1 MMIKYLNK
9 LYKNYNFIYKVILL
23 LLSVYL
29 IVSMFPKSGKFQ
41 YSFEN
46 GKPWQSENLYAPF
59 NFAVL
64 KSSND
69 LEKEIKDIKINTPV
83 YFNQTSSSSELDSLT
98 NNRIEYLFQDMVKT
112 PAKDSIINSVK
123 FIAETIYSKGFAD
136 SNYDYD
142 NEQKLSII
150 SNNIIIDN
158 LIFSDLLMPKDL
170 STYINNLVIENDFKI
185 NENRIKSILFE
196 ILQPNITY
204 NKSLSENAY
213 NESISKVSN
222 YRGMIDKQTL
232 IISKGEVVDKEKLII
247 LKSLEKEYE
256 NENWSTENY
265 NLIILS
271 YSILVSLGLIMILL
285 FFNKYKKELYLNNNK
300 LTFIYFNIILMIGL
314 TTLVVKLNS
323 LYIYVIPICIL
334 PLILKAFFDSRTS
347 FFVHTVTI
355 LLIGFIVPN
364 NFEYIFL
371 NIIAGI
377 VTILSVS
384 DLYKRANLFIAVTQI
399 TGIYILAY
407 FSFFVIHEGGIEFI
421 RLENFALFI
430 LCGLGTLFVHPLIYI
445 YEKVFGL
452 VSDVSL
458 LELSDTNSKLL
469 KLLSDKAPGTFN
481 HSLGVA
487 NLAEAAANEVGAN
500 SLLARVGALYHDI
513 GKMNNP
519 SYFSEN
525 QLTGVNS
532 HDELSSKESV
542 QIILNHVIEG
552 IEIARKFN
560 IPERVIDFIRTHH
573 GTSLVYYFYNKDSKL
588 EIKPDKHEYMYG
600 GPKPFSKETAI
611 VMMCDGVEAASKSLN
626 KPDFTKINEFVN
638 NIISKQ
644 INSGQFI
651 NANITFKEIE
661 VIKKVLINKLI
672 NIFHIRIEYP
682 Q

>member
-469 KLLSDKAPGTFN
+469 K
-481 HSLGVA
+481 
-487 NLAEAAANEVGAN
+487 
-500 SLLARVGALYHDI
+500 I
-513 GKMNNP
+513 
-519 SYFSEN
+519 
-525 QLTGVNS
+525 
-532 HDELSSKESV
+532 
-542 QIILNHVIEG
+542 VI
-552 IEIARKFN
+552 R
-560 IPERVIDFIRTHH
+560 
-573 GTSLVYYFYNKDSKL
+573 
-588 EIKPDKHEYMYG
+588 
-600 GPKPFSKETAI
+600 
-611 VMMCDGVEAASKSLN
+611 
-626 KPDFTKINEFVN
+626 
-638 NIISKQ
+638 
-644 INSGQFI
+644 
-651 NANITFKEIE
+651 
-661 VIKKVLINKLI
+661 
-672 NIFHIRIEYP
+672 
-682 Q
+682 

>member
-1 MMIKYLNK
+1 MIKYLNK

-29 IVSMFPKSGKFQ
+29 IVSMFPKSGKFK

-64 KSSND
+64 KNSID
-69 LEKEIKDIKINTPV
+69 LEREINDIKIKTPV
-83 YFNQTSSSSELDSLT
+83 YFDQISSIIISDSLT
-98 NNRIEYLFQDMVKT
+98 KSSINYLFQDT
-112 PAKDSIINSVK
+112 ITSPAEDSIINSVK
-123 FIAETIYSKGFAD
+123 FIAKTIYAKGFAD

-142 NEQKLSII
+142 SEQKVSLV
-150 SNNIIIDN
+150 SNNIIVSD

-170 STYINNLVIENDFKI
+170 STYINNLVIENNFI
-185 NENRIKSILFE
+185 VNENRIKSILFE
-196 ILQPNITY
+196 IIQPNVTF
-204 NKSLSENAY
+204 NKGLSENAY

-265 NLIILS
+265 YLIILS

-285 FFNKYKKELYLNNNK
+285 FLNKYRKELYLNNNK
-300 LTFIYFNIILMIGL
+300 LTFIYFNIVLMIGL

-399 TGIYILAY
+399 TAIYILAY

-421 RLENFALFI
+421 KFENFVLFI

-458 LELSDTNSKLL
+458 LELSDTNSELL
-469 KLLSDKAPGTFN
+469 KLLSDKSPGTFN
-481 HSLGVA
+481 HSLSVA

-519 SYFSEN
+519 TYFSEN
-525 QLTGVNS
+525 QLTGVNP
-532 HDELSSKESV
+532 HDELNSKESV
-542 QIILNHVIEG
+542 RIILNHVIEG
-552 IEIARKFN
+552 IEIARKYN

-573 GTSLVYYFYNKDSKL
+573 GTSLVYYFYNKDLKL
-588 EIKPDKHEYMYG
+588 EIKPDEKDYMYG

-626 KPDFTKINEFVN
+626 NPDFVKINEFVN
-638 NIISKQ
+638 LIISKQ
-644 INSGQFI
+644 INSDQFI

>member
-1 MMIKYLNK
+1 MIKYLNK

-23 LLSVYL
+23 SVSVYL
-29 IVSMFPKSGKFQ
+29 IVSMFPKSGKFK

-64 KSSND
+64 KNAVD
-69 LEKEIKDIKINTPV
+69 LEDELKQVKIKTPV
-83 YFNQTSSSSELDSLT
+83 YFDYLTSISKSDSILDYKLDSFFEQT
-98 NNRIEYLFQDMVKT
+98 DVNSPQDPIV
-112 PAKDSIINSVK
+112 NSVK
-123 FIAETIYSKGFAD
+123 SIAVDIYNKGFLD
-136 SNYDYD
+136 INYEYED
-142 NEQKLSII
+142 EQKTSIL
-150 SNNIIIDN
+150 SNNIIVKN
-158 LIFSDLLMPKDL
+158 STFSNLLMPKDL
-170 STYINNLVIENDFKI
+170 STYINNSVIVNNYI
-185 NENRIKSILFE
+185 NNSDQIKSILFE
-196 ILQPNITY
+196 ILQPNITF
-204 NKSLSENAY
+204 NKDLSENAY
-213 NESISKVSN
+213 VEAVSDVSS

-265 NLIILS
+265 YLIILS

-285 FFNKYKKELYLNNNK
+285 FLNKYRKELYLNNNK
-300 LTFIYFNIILMIGL
+300 LTFIYFNIVLMIGI
-314 TTLVVKLNS
+314 TTLVVTLDS
-323 LYIYVIPICIL
+323 LYVYVIPICIL
-334 PLILKAFFDSRTS
+334 PLVLKAFFDSRTS

-384 DLYKRANLFIAVTQI
+384 DLYKRANLFIAVSQI
-399 TGIYILAY
+399 TAVYIVAY
-407 FSFFVIHEGGIEFI
+407 FSFFVIHEGGVEFI
-421 RLENFALFI
+421 KLENFALFV

-481 HSLGVA
+481 HSLSVA

-500 SLLARVGALYHDI
+500 ALLARVGALYHDV

-525 QLTGVNS
+525 QLTGINP
-532 HDELSSKESV
+532 HDELNSKESV
-542 QIILNHVIEG
+542 RIILNHVIEG

-588 EIKPDKHEYMYG
+588 EIKPDEKDYMYS

-611 VMMCDGVEAASKSLN
+611 VMMCDGVEAASKSLKN
-626 KPDFTKINEFVN
+626 PNFVKINEFVN
-638 NIISKQ
+638 LIVSKQ
-644 INSGQFI
+644 ISSDQFI
-651 NANITFKEIE
+651 NADITFKEIE
-661 VIKKVLINKLI
+661 LIKKVLINKLI

>member
-1 MMIKYLNK
+1 MIKYLNK

-23 LLSVYL
+23 SVSVYL
-29 IVSMFPKSGKFQ
+29 IVSMFPKSGKFK

-64 KSSND
+64 KNAVD
-69 LEKEIKDIKINTPV
+69 LEDELKQVKIKTPV
-83 YFNQTSSSSELDSLT
+83 YFDYLTSISKSDSILDYKLDSFFEQT
-98 NNRIEYLFQDMVKT
+98 DVNSPQDPIV
-112 PAKDSIINSVK
+112 NSVK
-123 FIAETIYSKGFAD
+123 SIAIDIYNKGFLD
-136 SNYDYD
+136 INYEYED
-142 NEQKLSII
+142 EQKTSIL
-150 SNNIIIDN
+150 SNNIIVKN
-158 LIFSDLLMPKDL
+158 STFSNLLMPKDL
-170 STYINNLVIENDFKI
+170 STYINNSVIVNNYI
-185 NENRIKSILFE
+185 NNSDQIKSILFE
-196 ILQPNITY
+196 ILQPNITF
-204 NKSLSENAY
+204 NKDLSENAY
-213 NESISKVSN
+213 VEAVSDVSS

-265 NLIILS
+265 YLIILS

-285 FFNKYKKELYLNNNK
+285 FLNKYRKELYLNNNK
-300 LTFIYFNIILMIGL
+300 LTFIYFNIVLMIGI
-314 TTLVVKLNS
+314 TTLVVKLDS
-323 LYIYVIPICIL
+323 LYVYVIPICIL
-334 PLILKAFFDSRTS
+334 PLVLKAFFDSRTS

-384 DLYKRANLFIAVTQI
+384 DLYKRANLFIAVSQI
-399 TGIYILAY
+399 TAVYIVAY
-407 FSFFVIHEGGIEFI
+407 FSFFVIHEGGVEFI
-421 RLENFALFI
+421 KLENFALFV

-481 HSLGVA
+481 HSLSVA

-500 SLLARVGALYHDI
+500 ALLARVGALYHDV

-525 QLTGVNS
+525 QLTGINP
-532 HDELSSKESV
+532 HDELNSKESV
-542 QIILNHVIEG
+542 RIILNHVIEG

-588 EIKPDKHEYMYG
+588 EIKPDEKDYMYS

-611 VMMCDGVEAASKSLN
+611 VMMCDGVEAASKSLKN
-626 KPDFTKINEFVN
+626 PDFVKINDFVN
-638 NIISKQ
+638 LIVSKQ
-644 INSGQFI
+644 ISSDQFI
-651 NANITFKEIE
+651 NADITFKEIE
-661 VIKKVLINKLI
+661 LIKKVLINKLI

>member
-1 MMIKYLNK
+1 MIKYLNK

-23 LLSVYL
+23 SVSVYL
-29 IVSMFPKSGKFQ
+29 IVSMFPKSGKFK

-64 KSSND
+64 KNAVD
-69 LEKEIKDIKINTPV
+69 LEDELKQVKIKTPV
-83 YFNQTSSSSELDSLT
+83 YFDYLTSISKSDSILDYKLDSFFEQT
-98 NNRIEYLFQDMVKT
+98 DVNSPQDPIV
-112 PAKDSIINSVK
+112 NSVK
-123 FIAETIYSKGFAD
+123 SIAVDIYNKGFLD
-136 SNYDYD
+136 INYEYED
-142 NEQKLSII
+142 EQKTSIL
-150 SNNIIIDN
+150 SNNIIVKN
-158 LIFSDLLMPKDL
+158 STFSNLLMPKDL
-170 STYINNLVIENDFKI
+170 STYINNSVIVNNYI
-185 NENRIKSILFE
+185 NNSDQIKSILFE
-196 ILQPNITY
+196 ILQPNITF
-204 NKSLSENAY
+204 NKDLSENAY
-213 NESISKVSN
+213 VEAVSDVSS

-265 NLIILS
+265 YLIILS

-285 FFNKYKKELYLNNNK
+285 FLNKYRKELYLNNNK
-300 LTFIYFNIILMIGL
+300 LTFIYFNIVLMIGI
-314 TTLVVKLNS
+314 TTLVVTLDS
-323 LYIYVIPICIL
+323 LYVYVIPICIL
-334 PLILKAFFDSRTS
+334 PLVLKAFFDSRTS

-384 DLYKRANLFIAVTQI
+384 DLYKRANLFIAVSQI
-399 TGIYILAY
+399 TAVYIVAY
-407 FSFFVIHEGGIEFI
+407 FSFFIIHEGGVEFI
-421 RLENFALFI
+421 KLENFALFV

-481 HSLGVA
+481 HSLSVA

-500 SLLARVGALYHDI
+500 ALLARVGALYHDV

-525 QLTGVNS
+525 QLTGINP
-532 HDELSSKESV
+532 HDELNSKESV
-542 QIILNHVIEG
+542 RIILNHVIEG

-588 EIKPDKHEYMYG
+588 EIKPDEKDYMYS

-611 VMMCDGVEAASKSLN
+611 VMMCDGVEAASKSLKN
-626 KPDFTKINEFVN
+626 PNFVKINEFVN
-638 NIISKQ
+638 LIVSKQ
-644 INSGQFI
+644 ISSDQFI
-651 NANITFKEIE
+651 NADITFKEIE
-661 VIKKVLINKLI
+661 LIKKVLINKLI

>member
-384 DLYKRANLFIAVTQI
+384 DLYKRANLFIAVSQI

-407 FSFFVIHEGGIEFI
+407 FSFFVIQEGGVEFI
-421 RLENFALFI
+421 KLENFLLFI

-481 HSLGVA
+481 HSLSVA

-525 QLTGVNS
+525 QLTGVNP
-532 HDELSSKESV
+532 HDELNSKESV
-542 QIILNHVIEG
+542 QIILKHVIEG

-573 GTSLVYYFYNKDSKL
+573 GTSLVYYFYNKDSQL
-588 EIKPDKHEYMYG
+588 EIKPDEREYMYD

-638 NIISKQ
+638 SIISKQ
-644 INSGQFI
+644 INSDQFI

>member
-481 HSLGVA
+481 HSLSVA
-487 NLAEAAANEVGAN
+487 NLAEAAANKVGAN

-672 NIFHIRIEYP
+672 NIFHIRIDYP

>member
-1 MMIKYLNK
+1 MIKYLNK

-29 IVSMFPKSGKFQ
+29 IVSMFPKSGKFK

-64 KSSND
+64 KNSID
-69 LEKEIKDIKINTPV
+69 LEREINDIKIKTPV
-83 YFNQTSSSSELDSLT
+83 YFDQISSIIISDSLT
-98 NNRIEYLFQDMVKT
+98 KSSINYLFQDT
-112 PAKDSIINSVK
+112 ITSPAEDSIINSVK
-123 FIAETIYSKGFAD
+123 FIAKTIYAKGFAD

-142 NEQKLSII
+142 SEQKVSLV
-150 SNNIIIDN
+150 SNNIIVSD

-170 STYINNLVIENDFKI
+170 STYINNLVIENNFI
-185 NENRIKSILFE
+185 VNENRIKSILFE
-196 ILQPNITY
+196 IIQPNVTF
-204 NKSLSENAY
+204 NKGLSENAY

-265 NLIILS
+265 YLIILS

-285 FFNKYKKELYLNNNK
+285 FLNKYRKELYLNNNK
-300 LTFIYFNIILMIGL
+300 LTFIYFNIVLMIGL

-399 TGIYILAY
+399 TAIYILAY

-421 RLENFALFI
+421 KFENFILFI

-458 LELSDTNSKLL
+458 LELSDTNSELL
-469 KLLSDKAPGTFN
+469 KLLSDKSPGTFN
-481 HSLGVA
+481 HSLSVA

-519 SYFSEN
+519 TYFSEN
-525 QLTGVNS
+525 QLTGVNP
-532 HDELSSKESV
+532 HDELNSKESV
-542 QIILNHVIEG
+542 RIILNHVIEG
-552 IEIARKFN
+552 IEIARKYN

-573 GTSLVYYFYNKDSKL
+573 GTSLVYYFYNKDLKL
-588 EIKPDKHEYMYG
+588 EIKPDEKDYMYG

-626 KPDFTKINEFVN
+626 NPDFVKINEFVN
-638 NIISKQ
+638 LIISKQ
-644 INSGQFI
+644 INSDQFI

>member
-1 MMIKYLNK
+1 
-9 LYKNYNFIYKVILL
+9 
-23 LLSVYL
+23 
-29 IVSMFPKSGKFQ
+29 MFPKSGKFK

-64 KSSND
+64 KNSVE
-69 LEKEIKDIKINTPV
+69 LENELKEIKI
-83 YFNQTSSSSELDSLT
+83 
-98 NNRIEYLFQDMVKT
+98 KT
-112 PAKDSIINSVK
+112 PAYFDLIISNNNSDSLINSKLLSFTEGLKNYPNKDSIINSVK
-123 FIAETIYSKGFAD
+123 FIALDIYNKGFSD
-136 SNYDYD
+136 INYDYD
-142 NEQKLSII
+142 PNQKISIVSDNVVI
-150 SNNIIIDN
+150 KN
-158 LIFSDLLMPKDL
+158 LIFSKLLMPQDL
-170 STYINNLVIENDFKI
+170 SMYINNLVIENGFSNNSNQI
-185 NENRIKSILFE
+185 NSILFE
-196 ILQPNITY
+196 ILQPNITF
-204 NKSLSENAY
+204 NKDLSQNAT
-213 NESISKVSN
+213 NEAISKVSM
-222 YRGMIDKQTL
+222 YRGMIDKETL
-232 IISKGEVVDKEKLII
+232 IISKGEIVDKEKLIV
-247 LKSLEKEYE
+247 LKSLQQEYE
-256 NENWSTENY
+256 NENWSSENY
-265 NLIILS
+265 YLIIIA
-271 YSILVSLGLIMILL
+271 YSILVSLGLVMILL
-285 FFNKYKKELYLNNNK
+285 FLNKYKKELYQNNNK
-300 LTFIYFNIILMIGL
+300 LTFIYFNIVLMIGV
-314 TTLVVKLNS
+314 TTLVVNLNS
-323 LYIYVIPICIL
+323 LYVYVIPICIL

-347 FFVHTVTI
+347 FFVHVVTI

-384 DLYKRANLFIAVTQI
+384 DLYKRANLFIAVSQI
-399 TGIYILAY
+399 TAIYIVAY

-421 RLENFALFI
+421 KLENFVLFI
-430 LCGLGTLFVHPLIYI
+430 LCGLATLFVHPLIYI

-469 KLLSDKAPGTFN
+469 KMLSDKAPGTFN
-481 HSLGVA
+481 HSLSVA

-532 HDELSSKESV
+532 HDELNSKESV
-542 QIILNHVIEG
+542 RIILNHVIDG
-552 IEIARKFN
+552 IETARKFK

-588 EIKPDKHEYMYG
+588 EIKPDEKEYMYA

-611 VMMCDGVEAASKSLN
+611 VMMCDGVEAASKSLKN
-626 KPDFTKINEFVN
+626 PDFVKINEFVN
-638 NIISKQ
+638 LIVSKQ
-644 INSGQFI
+644 ISSNQFI

-661 VIKKVLINKLI
+661 VIKKVLISKLV

>member
-271 YSILVSLGLIMILL
+271 YSILVSLGLVMILL

-481 HSLGVA
+481 HSLSVA
-487 NLAEAAANEVGAN
+487 NLAEAAANKVGAN

>member
-1 MMIKYLNK
+1 
-9 LYKNYNFIYKVILL
+9 
-23 LLSVYL
+23 
-29 IVSMFPKSGKFQ
+29 MFPKSGKFK

-64 KSSND
+64 KNSFD
-69 LEKEIKDIKINTPV
+69 LERELDDIKIKTPV
-83 YFNQTSSSSELDSLT
+83 YFDQITNLITSDSLT
-98 NNRIEYLFQDMVKT
+98 KSSIDYLFQDT
-112 PAKDSIINSVK
+112 ITSLAEDSIVNSVN
-123 FIAETIYSKGFAD
+123 FIAKSIYKKGFAD

-142 NEQKLSII
+142 SEQKISLV
-150 SNNIIIDN
+150 SNNIIVSN
-158 LIFSDLLMPKDL
+158 LIFSDILLPKDL
-170 STYINNLVIENDFKI
+170 STYINNLVIENNFSV

-196 ILQPNITY
+196 IIQPNITF
-204 NKSLSENAY
+204 NKGLSENAY

-265 NLIILS
+265 YLIILS

-285 FFNKYKKELYLNNNK
+285 FLNKYKKELYLNNNK
-300 LTFIYFNIILMIGL
+300 LTFIYFNIVLMIGL

-323 LYIYVIPICIL
+323 LYVYVIPICIL

-384 DLYKRANLFIAVTQI
+384 DLYKRANLFIAVAQI
-399 TGIYILAY
+399 TAIYILAY

-421 RLENFALFI
+421 KFENFVLFI

-458 LELSDTNSKLL
+458 LELSDTNSELL
-469 KLLSDKAPGTFN
+469 KLLSDKSPGTFN
-481 HSLGVA
+481 HSLSVA

-525 QLTGVNS
+525 QLTGVNP
-532 HDELSSKESV
+532 HDELNSKESV
-542 QIILNHVIEG
+542 RIILDHVIQG
-552 IEIARKFN
+552 IEIARKYN

-573 GTSLVYYFYNKDSKL
+573 GTSLVYYFYNKDLKL
-588 EIKPDKHEYMYG
+588 EIKPDEKDYMYG

-611 VMMCDGVEAASKSLN
+611 VMMCDGVEAASKSLKN
-626 KPDFTKINEFVN
+626 PDFVKINEFVN
-638 NIISKQ
+638 LIISKQ
-644 INSGQFI
+644 INSDQFI

>member
-1 MMIKYLNK
+1 MIKYLNK

-29 IVSMFPKSGKFQ
+29 IVSMFPKSGKFK

-64 KSSND
+64 KNSFD
-69 LEKEIKDIKINTPV
+69 LERELDDIKIKTPV
-83 YFNQTSSSSELDSLT
+83 YFDQITNLITSDSLT
-98 NNRIEYLFQDMVKT
+98 KSSIDYLFQDT
-112 PAKDSIINSVK
+112 ITSLAEDSIVNSVN
-123 FIAETIYSKGFAD
+123 FIAKSIYKKGFAD

-142 NEQKLSII
+142 SEQKISLV
-150 SNNIIIDN
+150 SNNIIVSN
-158 LIFSDLLMPKDL
+158 LIFSDILLPKDL
-170 STYINNLVIENDFKI
+170 STYINNLVIENNFSI

-196 ILQPNITY
+196 IIQPNITF
-204 NKSLSENAY
+204 NKGLSENAY

-265 NLIILS
+265 YLIILS

-285 FFNKYKKELYLNNNK
+285 FLNKYKKELYLNNNK
-300 LTFIYFNIILMIGL
+300 LTFIYFNIVLMIGL

-323 LYIYVIPICIL
+323 LYVYVIPICIL

-384 DLYKRANLFIAVTQI
+384 DLYKRANLFIAVAQI
-399 TGIYILAY
+399 TAIYILAY

-421 RLENFALFI
+421 KFENFVLFI

-458 LELSDTNSKLL
+458 LELSDTNSELL
-469 KLLSDKAPGTFN
+469 KLLSDKSPGTFN
-481 HSLGVA
+481 HSLSVA

-525 QLTGVNS
+525 QLTGVNP
-532 HDELSSKESV
+532 HDELNSKESV
-542 QIILNHVIEG
+542 RIILDHVIQG
-552 IEIARKFN
+552 IEIARKYN

-573 GTSLVYYFYNKDSKL
+573 GTSLVYYFYNKDLKL
-588 EIKPDKHEYMYG
+588 EIKPDEKDYMYG

-611 VMMCDGVEAASKSLN
+611 VMMCDGVEAASKSLKN
-626 KPDFTKINEFVN
+626 PDFVKINEFVN
-638 NIISKQ
+638 LIISKQ
-644 INSGQFI
+644 INSDQFI

>member
-1 MMIKYLNK
+1 
-9 LYKNYNFIYKVILL
+9 
-23 LLSVYL
+23 
-29 IVSMFPKSGKFQ
+29 MFPKSGKFK

-64 KSSND
+64 KNAVD
-69 LEKEIKDIKINTPV
+69 LEDELKQVKIKTPV
-83 YFNQTSSSSELDSLT
+83 YFDYLTSISKSDSILDYKLDSFFEQT
-98 NNRIEYLFQDMVKT
+98 DVNSPQDPIV
-112 PAKDSIINSVK
+112 NSVK
-123 FIAETIYSKGFAD
+123 SIAVDIYNKGFLD
-136 SNYDYD
+136 INYEYED
-142 NEQKLSII
+142 EQKTSIL
-150 SNNIIIDN
+150 SNNIIVKN
-158 LIFSDLLMPKDL
+158 STFSNLLMPKDL
-170 STYINNLVIENDFKI
+170 STYINNSVIVNNYI
-185 NENRIKSILFE
+185 NNSDQIKSILFE
-196 ILQPNITY
+196 ILQPNITF
-204 NKSLSENAY
+204 NKDLSENAY
-213 NESISKVSN
+213 VEAVSDVSS

-265 NLIILS
+265 YLIILS

-285 FFNKYKKELYLNNNK
+285 FLNKYRKELYLNNNK
-300 LTFIYFNIILMIGL
+300 LTFIYFNIVLMIGI
-314 TTLVVKLNS
+314 TTLVVTLDS
-323 LYIYVIPICIL
+323 LYVYVIPICIL
-334 PLILKAFFDSRTS
+334 PLVLKAFFDSRTS

-384 DLYKRANLFIAVTQI
+384 DLYKRANLFIAVSQI
-399 TGIYILAY
+399 TAVYIVAY
-407 FSFFVIHEGGIEFI
+407 FSFFVIHEGGVEFI
-421 RLENFALFI
+421 KLENFALFV

-481 HSLGVA
+481 HSLSVA

-500 SLLARVGALYHDI
+500 ALLARVGALYHDV

-525 QLTGVNS
+525 QLTGINP
-532 HDELSSKESV
+532 HDELNSKESV
-542 QIILNHVIEG
+542 RIILNHVIEG

-588 EIKPDKHEYMYG
+588 EIKPDEKDYMYS

-611 VMMCDGVEAASKSLN
+611 VMMCDGVEAASKSLKN
-626 KPDFTKINEFVN
+626 PNFVKINEFVN
-638 NIISKQ
+638 LIVSKQ
-644 INSGQFI
+644 ISSDQFI
-651 NANITFKEIE
+651 NADITFKEIE
-661 VIKKVLINKLI
+661 LIKKVLINKLI

>member
-1 MMIKYLNK
+1 MIKYLNK

-23 LLSVYL
+23 SVSVYL
-29 IVSMFPKSGKFQ
+29 IVSMFPKSGKFK

-64 KSSND
+64 KNAVD
-69 LEKEIKDIKINTPV
+69 LEDELKQVKIKTPV
-83 YFNQTSSSSELDSLT
+83 YFDYLTSISKSDSILDYKLDSFFEQT
-98 NNRIEYLFQDMVKT
+98 DVNSPQDPIV
-112 PAKDSIINSVK
+112 NSVK
-123 FIAETIYSKGFAD
+123 SIAVDIYNKGFLD
-136 SNYDYD
+136 INYEYED
-142 NEQKLSII
+142 EQKTSIL
-150 SNNIIIDN
+150 SNNIIVKN
-158 LIFSDLLMPKDL
+158 STFSNLLMPKDL
-170 STYINNLVIENDFKI
+170 STYINNSVIVNNYI
-185 NENRIKSILFE
+185 NNSDQIKSILFE
-196 ILQPNITY
+196 ILQPNITF
-204 NKSLSENAY
+204 NKDLSENAY
-213 NESISKVSN
+213 VEAVSDVSS

-265 NLIILS
+265 YLIILS

-285 FFNKYKKELYLNNNK
+285 FLNKYRKELYLNNNK
-300 LTFIYFNIILMIGL
+300 LTFIYFNIVLMIGI
-314 TTLVVKLNS
+314 TTLVVKLDS
-323 LYIYVIPICIL
+323 LYVYVIPICIL
-334 PLILKAFFDSRTS
+334 PLVLKAFFDSRTS

-384 DLYKRANLFIAVTQI
+384 DLYKRANLFIAVSQI
-399 TGIYILAY
+399 TAVYIVAY
-407 FSFFVIHEGGIEFI
+407 FSFFVIHEGGVEFI
-421 RLENFALFI
+421 KLENFALFV

-481 HSLGVA
+481 HSLSVA

-500 SLLARVGALYHDI
+500 ALLARVGALYHDV

-525 QLTGVNS
+525 QLTGINP
-532 HDELSSKESV
+532 HDELNSKESV
-542 QIILNHVIEG
+542 RIILNHVIEG

-588 EIKPDKHEYMYG
+588 EIKPDEKDYMYS

-611 VMMCDGVEAASKSLN
+611 VMMCDGVEAASKSLKN
-626 KPDFTKINEFVN
+626 PNFVKINEFVN
-638 NIISKQ
+638 LIVSKQ
-644 INSGQFI
+644 ISSDQFI
-651 NANITFKEIE
+651 NADITFKEIE
-661 VIKKVLINKLI
+661 LIKKVLINKLI

>member
-1 MMIKYLNK
+1 MIKYLNK

-23 LLSVYL
+23 SVSVYL
-29 IVSMFPKSGKFQ
+29 IVSMFPKSGKFK

-64 KSSND
+64 KNAVD
-69 LEKEIKDIKINTPV
+69 LEDELKQVKIKTPV
-83 YFNQTSSSSELDSLT
+83 YFDYLTSINKSDSILDYKLDSFFEQT
-98 NNRIEYLFQDMVKT
+98 DINSSQ
-112 PAKDSIINSVK
+112 DSIVNSVK
-123 FIAETIYSKGFAD
+123 SIAVDIYNKGFLD
-136 SNYDYD
+136 VNYEYEG
-142 NEQKLSII
+142 EQKTSIL
-150 SNNIIIDN
+150 SNNIIVKN
-158 LIFSDLLMPKDL
+158 STFSNLLMPKDL
-170 STYINNLVIENDFKI
+170 STYINNSVIVNNYIKNGDQ
-185 NENRIKSILFE
+185 IKSILFE
-196 ILQPNITY
+196 ILQPNITF
-204 NKSLSENAY
+204 NKGLSENAY
-213 NESISKVSN
+213 IEAVSEVSS

-265 NLIILS
+265 YLIILS

-285 FFNKYKKELYLNNNK
+285 FLNKYRKELYLNNNK
-300 LTFIYFNIILMIGL
+300 LTFIYFNIVLMIAI
-314 TTLVVKLNS
+314 TTLVVKLDS
-323 LYIYVIPICIL
+323 LYVYVIPICIL
-334 PLILKAFFDSRTS
+334 PLVLKAFFDSRTS

-384 DLYKRANLFIAVTQI
+384 DLYKRANLFIAVSQI
-399 TGIYILAY
+399 TAVYIVAY
-407 FSFFVIHEGGIEFI
+407 FSFFVIHEGGVEFI
-421 RLENFALFI
+421 KLENFALFV

-481 HSLGVA
+481 HSLSVA

-500 SLLARVGALYHDI
+500 ALLARVGALYHDV

-525 QLTGVNS
+525 QLTGINP
-532 HDELSSKESV
+532 HDELNSKESV
-542 QIILNHVIEG
+542 RIILNHVIEG

-588 EIKPDKHEYMYG
+588 EIKPEEKDYMYS

-611 VMMCDGVEAASKSLN
+611 VMMCDGVEAASKSLKN
-626 KPDFTKINEFVN
+626 PDFVKINDFVN
-638 NIISKQ
+638 LIVSKQ
-644 INSGQFI
+644 ISSDQFI
-651 NANITFKEIE
+651 NADITFKEIE
-661 VIKKVLINKLI
+661 LIKKVLINKLI